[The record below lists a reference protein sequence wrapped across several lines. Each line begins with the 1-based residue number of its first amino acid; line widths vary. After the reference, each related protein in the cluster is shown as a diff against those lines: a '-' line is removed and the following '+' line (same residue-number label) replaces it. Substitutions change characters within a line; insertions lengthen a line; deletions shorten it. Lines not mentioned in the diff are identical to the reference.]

1 MTEHFCETCIDMV
14 RTRTA
19 MGYVHDTHEI
29 SRPKSETRYMGQ
41 SRAID
46 TLQTG
51 HDWRD
56 QMPP

>member
-1 MTEHFCETCIDMV
+1 MV